1 MTGIAAETI
10 YGGIKLETSACLFSI
25 EVRMMKQMT
34 TIFCAF
40 LLLLAA
46 CKGEGSRLPA
56 LDMGVSASQ
65 LTQASVQNATLRL
78 VAVSEADEGLI
89 GRPIDPL
96 TLADLPGYDA
106 VDFGH
111 HNTYTL
117 SPDSRT
123 LALITWPSGS
133 HNRGGTLHLL
143 ELSTWELTTTEI
155 TFDAFVA
162 PLRFGADGR
171 ALYWTE
177 PARRDPAHG
186 IPRDYEL
193 YRYNLDSGQLT
204 AVTSL
209 PPSFIP
215 WEMQRLSSGKQ
226 LAIYGIP
233 TDTNNLVEDTPHVLL
248 IDLAAGNI
256 AADIQLEGVKAGQFR
271 VQAAAEDEPPYRMV
285 RPGLAWDLERDLLYV
300 AHAEEEK
307 VTVVDLVAAEI
318 SRQTD
323 IWGQQTLLDRFLS
336 WGVQVAEAKVV
347 PGTDRQ
353 AVLAPGG
360 HVLYTVGLLRE
371 MHPAE
376 DGDGWVYQE
385 TPLGLQVIA
394 TEKLTEVQRLDL
406 PVTDLALSPDGRWLL
421 LRSAYDTTGA
431 DGGLER
437 VHHGLY
443 LVDTTSLAVTAHLM
457 PEREVYFQGFSP
469 DGRHAYVS
477 TASSEWLGDHYGN
490 WRGTLH
496 VLDLQSGQFV
506 AERAFVGGYL
516 NLIP

>member
-1 MTGIAAETI
+1 
-10 YGGIKLETSACLFSI
+10 
-25 EVRMMKQMT
+25 MMKRMT
-34 TIFCAF
+34 IIICAF

-46 CKGEGSRLPA
+46 CMGEGSELPA
-56 LDMGVSASQ
+56 PDMDVSTPQ
-65 LTQASVQNATLRL
+65 LAQAPAQNASLRL
-78 VAVSEADEGLI
+78 VALSEADEGLI

-106 VDFGH
+106 IDFGH
-111 HNTYTL
+111 HYTYTL
-117 SPDSRT
+117 SPDGRT

-133 HNRGGTLHLL
+133 HNRGGALHLL
-143 ELSTWELTTTEI
+143 ELPTWELTTTEI
-155 TFDAFVA
+155 TFGVFVT

-177 PARRDPAHG
+177 PARRDAAHG
-186 IPRDYEL
+186 MPRDYEL
-193 YRYNLDSGQLT
+193 YRYNLDGGRLT

-215 WEMQRLSSGKQ
+215 WEMQHLSSVKQ

-233 TDTNNLVEDTPHVLL
+233 TDANNLVEDTPHVLL

-256 AADIQLEGVKAGQFR
+256 AADIPLEGVTAGQFR
-271 VQAAAEDEPPYRMV
+271 VQTAAENEPPYRMV

-300 AHAEEEK
+300 MHAEEEK
-307 VTVVDLVAAEI
+307 VTVVDLVQAEV

-323 IWGQQTLLDRFLS
+323 IRVQQTLLNRFLS
-336 WGVQVAEAKVV
+336 LGVQVAEAKAV

-371 MHPAE
+371 MLPAE
-376 DGDGWVYQE
+376 DGDGWAYQE

-394 TEKLTEVQRLDL
+394 AEKLTEVQRLDL
-406 PVTDLALSPDGRWLL
+406 PVTDLALSPDGQWLL

-443 LVDTTSLAVTAHLM
+443 LVDTTSLAVAAHLM
-457 PEREVYFQGFSP
+457 PESEVHLQGFSP
-469 DGRHAYVS
+469 DGRHAYLS
-477 TASSEWLGDHYGN
+477 TATSEWLGDHYGN
-490 WRGTLH
+490 WHGTLH

-506 AERAFVGGYL
+506 AERTFPGGYL